1 MQIID
6 FETHCPLNAHLSH
19 FNLKGHEQTVVSAK
33 GYNLDEK
40 GIPGTLSL
48 VWNEHGEAYSR
59 NMTADPSTDFREMNR
74 VITYDG
80 QVYKRDTTYDIH
92 FPTKEKEGGER

>member
-33 GYNLDEK
+33 GYNLDAK

-48 VWNEHGEAYSR
+48 VWNERGEAYSR
-59 NMTADPSTDFREMNR
+59 NMTAAPSTDFREMNR
-74 VITYDG
+74 VITYAG
-80 QVYKRDTTYDIH
+80 QAS
-92 FPTKEKEGGER
+92 PTDRRTDLKSPAAR

>member
-59 NMTADPSTDFREMNR
+59 NMTAEPSTDFREMNR

-92 FPTKEKEGGER
+92 FPKP